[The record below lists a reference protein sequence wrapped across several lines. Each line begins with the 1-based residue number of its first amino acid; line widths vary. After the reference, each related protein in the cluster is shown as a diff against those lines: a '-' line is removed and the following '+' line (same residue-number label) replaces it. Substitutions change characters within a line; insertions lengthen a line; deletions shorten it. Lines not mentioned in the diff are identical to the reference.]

1 MFRSVFVECIHY
13 ASALTVNRTA
23 GSARAL
29 VYVVPPSNPVEDCS
43 SNAHYN
49 TLATLML
56 IVTWKTN
63 AASAFTSHKN

>member
-1 MFRSVFVECIHY
+1 MFRSVFEEHIHY

-29 VYVVPPSNPVEDCS
+29 VCVVPSSNPVDNCS

-49 TLATLML
+49 PLSTLMF

-63 AASAFTSHKN
+63 AASAFTSHNN